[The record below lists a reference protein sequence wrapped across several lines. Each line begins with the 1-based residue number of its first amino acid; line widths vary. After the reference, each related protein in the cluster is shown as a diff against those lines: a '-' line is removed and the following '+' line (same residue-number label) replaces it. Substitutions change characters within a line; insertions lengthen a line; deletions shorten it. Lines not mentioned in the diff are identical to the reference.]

1 MRYYMSCGSCA
12 ATAETTDLCSLGSQL
27 NAHAAICQH
36 EPKVVIAGE
45 SEAAEFDVETISKR
59 SETQSSKLPLVSN
72 CA

>member
-1 MRYYMSCGSCA
+1 MPYYMSCGSCTVA
-12 ATAETTDLCSLGSQL
+12 SETTDLRSLGLQL

-36 EPKVVIAGE
+36 EPEVVITGK
-45 SEAAEFDVETISKR
+45 SEAADFDVGTISKG